1 MMCKNVVFLAP
12 ENGKEYKILS
22 IDKFDILSDDSIYF
36 TYLESGSPM
45 IRIAALLEFT
55 ESAYHPQSF
64 VKFLC
69 KMVKYH
75 YLM

>member
-1 MMCKNVVFLAP
+1 MCKNVVFLAP
-12 ENGKEYKILS
+12 ENGKSYKILS
-22 IDKFDILSDDSIYF
+22 MDKDDILSDDSIYF
-36 TYLESGSPM
+36 VYLESGSPM
-45 IRIAALLEFT
+45 ARYSTLLEFT
-55 ESAYHPQSF
+55 ESIYHPQSF